1 MNSKRLYDLINMD
14 SPEGLLLEAEAVLH
28 LVYEGADTTPVK
40 TAFSDTR
47 RLYAGEYPGYKTCT
61 TGYHDFQHSV
71 ETLLALV
78 RLIHGAAAEGHTLAY
93 EAVQL
98 AATAALLHDSGYV
111 QEKDDTDGA
120 GGKHTA
126 THVSRSLDFA
136 AQYGSRNGFP
146 ESDISACKIMIRC
159 TDLEADFEKLV
170 FPARDIELL
179 GKMLAAADLL
189 AQMADRAHLEKL
201 FYLYQEFQEGM
212 VSGYNSAED
221 MLRKT
226 IDFYTLA
233 DDRFTNKLENVD
245 RFMAAHFK
253 HRWGI
258 QNDLYRLAIEN
269 EKAYLR
275 NIARLEDQEM
285 RSRLRRKGIVD
296 KLNAEKKD

>member
-14 SPEGLLLEAEAVLH
+14 SAEGLLTETEAVLQ
-28 LVYEGADTTPVK
+28 LVYPGADTAPVK
-40 TAFSDTR
+40 KVFNDTK

-61 TGYHDFQHSV
+61 TGYHDFQHSA

-78 RLIHGAAAEGHTLAY
+78 RLVHGAAAEGQPLPY
-93 EAVQL
+93 PAVQL
-98 AATAALLHDSGYV
+98 AVTAALLHDSGYV
-111 QEKDDTDGA
+111 QEKDDTVGA
-120 GGKHTA
+120 GGKHTT
-126 THVSRSLDFA
+126 THVSRSMHFA
-136 AQYGSRNGFP
+136 AQYGSRNGFS
-146 ESDISACKIMIRC
+146 ESDIGSCRIMIC
-159 TDLEADFEKLV
+159 GTDLDAAFESLAW
-170 FPARDIELL
+170 PTRDIELL

-226 IDFYTLA
+226 IDFYALA

-245 RFMAAHFK
+245 RFMAAHFNK
-253 HRWGI
+253 RWGI
-258 QNDLYRLAIEN
+258 PDDLYRLAIDN

-296 KLNAEKKD
+296 KLKAEKKD